1 MLVIK
6 RKVSE
11 SILIGDDIEI
21 IISEIDQDK
30 VKIAINAPIDIK
42 IIRKE
47 LAETYEF
54 NKIASEKIN
63 RISLNDVKTKLKVS
77 KKQVSKKIRK

>member
-30 VKIAINAPIDIK
+30 VKIAINAPLDIK
-42 IIRKE
+42 IVRKE
-47 LAETYEF
+47 LAETYGF

-63 RISLNDVKTKLKVS
+63 KTSLNDVKDKLKEV
-77 KKQVSKKIRK
+77 KGK

>member
-21 IISEIDQDK
+21 IISEISSDK
-30 VKIAINAPIDIK
+30 VKICINAPKEIK
-42 IIRKE
+42 ISRKE
-47 LAETYEF
+47 LVETCEF
-54 NKIASEKIN
+54 NITASEKTNKENIN
-63 RISLNDVKTKLKVS
+63 NIKLKL
-77 KKQVSKKIRK
+77 KKQN

>member
-30 VKIAINAPIDIK
+30 VKIAINAPLDKK

-63 RISLNDVKTKLKVS
+63 KISLTSVKDKLKN
-77 KKQVSKKIRK
+77 KK

>member
-21 IISEIDQDK
+21 IISEVSQDK
-30 VKIAINAPIDIK
+30 VKIAINAPKDVK
-42 IIRKE
+42 ITRKE
-47 LAETYEF
+47 LAETCEF
-54 NKIASEKIN
+54 NITASEKIN
-63 RISLNDVKTKLKVS
+63 KTSLISIKDKLKVMD
-77 KKQVSKKIRK
+77 KNK

>member
-21 IISEIDQDK
+21 IISDISQDK
-30 VKIAINAPIDIK
+30 VKIAINAPKEIK
-42 IIRKE
+42 VIRKE
-47 LAETYEF
+47 LKETFEF
-54 NKIASEKIN
+54 NKTASEKIDKN
-63 RISLNDVKTKLKVS
+63 SLNYLKTQLKS
-77 KKQVSKKIRK
+77 ANKK

>member
-21 IISEIDQDK
+21 IISEIAQDK
-30 VKIAINAPIDIK
+30 VKVAIHAPKEIK
-42 IIRKE
+42 ITRKE
-47 LAETYEF
+47 LVETCEF
-54 NKIASEKIN
+54 NITASEKIDKL
-63 RISLNDVKTKLKVS
+63 SLNNIKDKLKRVD
-77 KKQVSKKIRK
+77 KNKF

>member
-21 IISEIDQDK
+21 IISEISKDK
-30 VKIAINAPIDIK
+30 VKIAINAPINIS
-42 IIRKE
+42 ITRKE
-47 LAETYEF
+47 LAETCEF
-54 NKIASEKIN
+54 NKIASKKIDQ
-63 RISLNDVKTKLKVS
+63 ISLIDVKNKLKV
-77 KKQVSKKIRK
+77 KKISK

>member
-21 IISEIDQDK
+21 IISEVDQDK
-30 VKIAINAPIDIK
+30 VKIAIDAPLDIK

-47 LAETYEF
+47 LAETYKF
-54 NKIASEKIN
+54 NKIASERIN
-63 RISLNDVKTKLKVS
+63 KTSLSSVKDKLKGS
-77 KKQVSKKIRK
+77 KNK

>member
-11 SILIGDDIEI
+11 SILIGEDIEI
-21 IISEIDQDK
+21 IVTGISNDK
-30 VKIAINAPIDIK
+30 VNIAINAPKDIK

-47 LAETYEF
+47 LADTCEF
-54 NKIASEKIN
+54 NIIASEKIN
-63 RISLNDVKTKLKVS
+63 KTILADIKNKL
-77 KKQVSKKIRK
+77 RNL

>member
-21 IISEIDQDK
+21 IISEISQDK
-30 VKIAINAPIDIK
+30 VKIAINAPKDVK
-42 IIRKE
+42 ITRKE
-47 LAETYEF
+47 LAETCEF
-54 NKIASEKIN
+54 NITASEKISQL
-63 RISLNDVKTKLKVS
+63 SLKSLKD
-77 KKQVSKKIRK
+77 KIKIKEK

>member
-21 IISEIDQDK
+21 IISEISQDK
-30 VKIAINAPIDIK
+30 VKIAINAPKDVK
-42 IIRKE
+42 ITRKE
-47 LAETYEF
+47 LAETCEF
-54 NKIASEKIN
+54 NITASGRVN
-63 RISLNDVKTKLKVS
+63 QLSLISLKDKFKNKEK
-77 KKQVSKKIRK
+77 

>member
-30 VKIAINAPIDIK
+30 VKIAINAPLDKK

-63 RISLNDVKTKLKVS
+63 KVSLSNVKDKLKVS
-77 KKQVSKKIRK
+77 KKQK

>member
-21 IISEIDQDK
+21 VISEISQDK
-30 VKIAINAPIDIK
+30 VKIAINAPKEIK
-42 IIRKE
+42 ITRKE
-47 LAETYEF
+47 LAETCEF
-54 NKIASEKIN
+54 NITASEKIN
-63 RISLNDVKTKLKVS
+63 KDILNSIKD
-77 KKQVSKKIRK
+77 KIKAGQK